1 MSKKSIAIDGPVAFL
16 EGSGSAVYF
25 SSSASN
31 AGYFTSN
38 PEGTAL
44 AVRTMQTNLKVAMWG
59 EDNRFP
65 QNIENQMAY
74 CGIGKAGLDWK
85 ARALYGGGIVPGKIV
100 GINSETNE
108 EIFQPLDPAS
118 FKEVYNFI
126 KSTSFNRFM
135 LEYLI
140 DWVWFGNCFPEI
152 IFSNDCTKITNIVH
166 QESCDAR
173 YQQMDENN
181 EINFVFLSKL
191 WGKAKDQFAKF
202 DDKKRV
208 KHIIEN
214 PENITEE
221 ELKYVVKLDCID
233 MYSPL
238 KSAKKIADKLK
249 KNSKKLKSAILP
261 VNYPS
266 VNKTYYQVP
275 AWDGA
280 RLAGW
285 VEIACKIPS
294 LLKSLYSKAFN
305 IKYHIEI
312 PDTYFPKKL
321 GVETWEGMNEDA
333 RTEQKI
339 KLLQEMNEFLSG
351 NENAY
356 KTFVSFFDIAPHDYT
371 EYARIKITPI
381 ESKNNIDKELLTS
394 SAAELQILIAMQ
406 VNPTIFGAGTVGTG
420 SQRSGGSDIRESFLV
435 HTAQL
440 NLERQILLEPL
451 YLVRDFN
458 NWGEDITFKF
468 RDTVLTTLDTGSGT
482 KKVLS

>member
-1 MSKKSIAIDGPVAFL
+1 MRKKEIIMDGPVAFMPD
-16 EGSGSAVYF
+16 SGAAVYF
-25 SSSASN
+25 SPSTTLAGTYSSSPN
-31 AGYFTSN
+31 
-38 PEGTAL
+38 GTAL
-44 AVRTMQTNLKVAMWG
+44 AVKKLQVALDVAVWG

-65 QNIENQMAY
+65 QNIEHQMAY

-85 ARALYGGGIVPGKIV
+85 ARALYGGGIVPGKII
-100 GINSETNE
+100 GIDPTTKE
-108 EIFQPLDPAS
+108 EIFEPLDPATN
-118 FKEVYNFI
+118 KEIYLFI
-126 KSTSFNRFM
+126 RNPKFTRFM

-152 IFSNDCTKITNIVH
+152 VFSNDCKKITNLVH

-173 YQQMDENN
+173 YEQMDDNGN
-181 EINFVFLSKL
+181 INYVFLSKL
-191 WGKAKDQFAKF
+191 WGMAQDQFAKF
-202 DDKKRV
+202 DDKKRI
-208 KHIIEN
+208 KGIIQN
-214 PENITEE
+214 PENITEND
-221 ELKYVVKLDCID
+221 LKFVSKLDCID
-233 MYSPL
+233 MYDAHA
-238 KSAKKIADKLK
+238 SALKIAKTLK
-249 KNSKKLKSAILP
+249 GNNKKLKSAILP

-266 VNKTYYQVP
+266 VNKTYYQVT

-285 VEIACKIPS
+285 VEIACKIPA

-312 PDTYFPKKL
+312 PETYFPQKFGAETWQGMDDGLRTSAKKKL
-321 GVETWEGMNEDA
+321 LE
-333 RTEQKI
+333 
-339 KLLQEMNEFLSG
+339 EMNEFLSG

-356 KTFVSFFDIAPHDYT
+356 KTFVSFFSVAPHDYT

-394 SAAELQILIAMQ
+394 SAAELQILISMQ

-435 HTAQL
+435 NSAQL
-440 NLERQILLEPL
+440 NLERQVLLEPL

-458 NWGEDITFKF
+458 EWGEDIIFRF
-468 RDTVLTTLDTGSGT
+468 RDTILTTLDTGAGS
-482 KKVLS
+482 KKVVS